1 MELMA
6 AISERTKN
14 KTAPLLA
21 AGRYPSLTSSISF
34 EVTSA
39 SFNFSKTCNMEA
51 YINLAHWFGYV
62 NWHLPQKLLTWFPRV
77 SVPVQHCPTCFQL
90 RLPAHGAVYPQE
102 T

>member
-14 KTAPLLA
+14 RTAPLLA

-39 SFNFSKTCNMEA
+39 NFNFSNTCNTKA
-51 YINLAHWFGYV
+51 CTSLAHCFGYSHG
-62 NWHLPQKLLTWFPRV
+62 HLPQRLLT
-77 SVPVQHCPTCFQL
+77 
-90 RLPAHGAVYPQE
+90 
-102 T
+102 

>member
-14 KTAPLLA
+14 RTAPLLA

-39 SFNFSKTCNMEA
+39 NFNFSNTCTTESCICYTILDTLIGTN
-51 YINLAHWFGYV
+51 
-62 NWHLPQKLLTWFPRV
+62 
-77 SVPVQHCPTCFQL
+77 
-90 RLPAHGAVYPQE
+90 
-102 T
+102 